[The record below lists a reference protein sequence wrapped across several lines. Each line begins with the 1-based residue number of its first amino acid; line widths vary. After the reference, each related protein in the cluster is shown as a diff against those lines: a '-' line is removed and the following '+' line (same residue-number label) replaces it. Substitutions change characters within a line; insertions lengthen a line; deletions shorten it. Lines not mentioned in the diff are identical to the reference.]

1 MPRPATDDYA
11 PFYANYVSLV
21 PGDDILA
28 ALDRQTSEFLTL
40 INSVSE
46 ETSKIRHAPYTWSVR
61 EVLGH
66 LNDGERVFGY
76 RALCL
81 ARGDTQPLPGFDETA
96 YAATAGFDT
105 IPFRDL
111 AAEFDALRR
120 ANTLMLKNLPKEAWT
135 RRGTV
140 WNNPITMNAQ
150 AYILAGHVQ
159 HHFNIL
165 KKRVGQA

>member
-1 MPRPATDDYA
+1 MPPISAFDMLKIGIGPSSSHTMGPWRAMQRWLRELEQSVGLARIDSIQIHLYGSLALTGRGHATD
-11 PFYANYVSLV
+11 
-21 PGDDILA
+21 
-28 ALDRQTSEFLTL
+28 
-40 INSVSE
+40 
-46 ETSKIRHAPYTWSVR
+46 
-61 EVLGH
+61 
-66 LNDGERVFGY
+66 

-96 YAATAGFDT
+96 YAATAGFDN

-111 AAEFDALRR
+111 VAEFDALRR

-140 WNNPITMNAQ
+140 WNNPLTMNAQ

-165 KKRVGQA
+165 KKRLT